1 MQPLDL
7 HIEHRMRVHRQP
19 ERRLDV
25 PREAL
30 LVALL
35 HHGPLLLE
43 RGVVRE
49 LEQALELVQVLE
61 ELGLRDPE
69 RLFDEGAQAGVALG
83 RS

>member
-7 HIEHRMRVHRQP
+7 HIEHRMRVHCQP

-35 HHGPLLLE
+35 HRGPLLLE

-49 LEQALELVQVLE
+49 LEQALELVQVLQ
-61 ELGLRDPE
+61 ELGLRDPK
-69 RLFDEGAQAGVALG
+69 RLLDEGAQAGVALG